1 MNNLPLLNDLRV
13 FMLVARRAGFAA
25 AAEELGVSPAFVS
38 KRVSL
43 LEQTL
48 NVMLLHRTTRRVTI
62 TEEGERIYEWA
73 QRILQD
79 VDEMMDELSDVRQ
92 VPQGTLRIIS
102 SFGFGRRVVAPALSA
117 LALQY
122 PQLELRFDVQDRLV
136 DLVNEGVDLD
146 IRVGDDIAPN
156 LIARQL
162 AANHRVLCASPQ
174 FLARHAPPKQLSDLA
189 ALPCLVIKERDH
201 PFGVWQLHSKEGQ
214 HAIKVTGPLSS
225 NHGEIVHQWC
235 LDGQGIALRSWWDVR
250 ENIASGHL
258 VQVLLN
264 DPGDQLRGM
273 APGGGRP
280 GSRPT
285 SGRFTSPGWRRRPKS
300 APPWSFCATT
310 FSCTIRS
317 MSRRPAPSAEAIKP
331 QGGRAGCSRR
341 RPWR

>member
-1 MNNLPLLNDLRV
+1 MNNMPLLNDLRV

-174 FLARHAPPKQLSDLA
+174 FLARHASPKQLSDLA

-258 VQVLLN
+258 VQVLPDYWQPANVWAVYVSRLATSAKIRTTVEFLRHYFQLHY
-264 DPGDQLRGM
+264 PQHEPTASAVGRGD
-273 APGGGRP
+273 
-280 GSRPT
+280 
-285 SGRFTSPGWRRRPKS
+285 
-300 APPWSFCATT
+300 
-310 FSCTIRS
+310 
-317 MSRRPAPSAEAIKP
+317 
-331 QGGRAGCSRR
+331 
-341 RPWR
+341 

>member
-174 FLARHAPPKQLSDLA
+174 FLARHASPKQLSDLA

-258 VQVLLN
+258 VQVLPDYWQPANVGAVYVSRLATSAKIRTTVEFLRHYFQLHY
-264 DPGDQLRGM
+264 PQHEPTASAVGRGD
-273 APGGGRP
+273 
-280 GSRPT
+280 
-285 SGRFTSPGWRRRPKS
+285 
-300 APPWSFCATT
+300 
-310 FSCTIRS
+310 
-317 MSRRPAPSAEAIKP
+317 
-331 QGGRAGCSRR
+331 
-341 RPWR
+341 

>member
-1 MNNLPLLNDLRV
+1 MKHKTQIMNNLPLLNDLRV

-48 NVMLLHRTTRRVTI
+48 NVVLLHRTTRRVTI

-174 FLARHAPPKQLSDLA
+174 FLARYPPPKQLSDLA

-201 PFGVWQLHSKEGQ
+201 PFGIWQLHSKEGQ

-258 VQVLLN
+258 VHVLPEFFQPANVWAVYVSRLATSAKIRTTVEFLRHYFQQHY
-264 DPGDQLRGM
+264 PQHEPTASAVGRGD
-273 APGGGRP
+273 
-280 GSRPT
+280 
-285 SGRFTSPGWRRRPKS
+285 
-300 APPWSFCATT
+300 
-310 FSCTIRS
+310 
-317 MSRRPAPSAEAIKP
+317 
-331 QGGRAGCSRR
+331 
-341 RPWR
+341 

>member
-48 NVMLLHRTTRRVTI
+48 NVMLLHGPPVGSPLPKR
-62 TEEGERIYEWA
+62 RIYEWA

-258 VQVLLN
+258 VQVLPDYWQPANVWAVYVSRLATSAKIRTTVEFLRHYFQLHY
-264 DPGDQLRGM
+264 PQHEPTASAVGRGD
-273 APGGGRP
+273 
-280 GSRPT
+280 
-285 SGRFTSPGWRRRPKS
+285 
-300 APPWSFCATT
+300 
-310 FSCTIRS
+310 
-317 MSRRPAPSAEAIKP
+317 
-331 QGGRAGCSRR
+331 
-341 RPWR
+341 

>member
-1 MNNLPLLNDLRV
+1 MKHKTQIMNNLPLLNDLRV

-174 FLARHAPPKQLSDLA
+174 FLVRHAPPKQLSDLA

-258 VQVLLN
+258 VQVLPDYWQPANVWAVYVSRLATSAKIRTTVEFLRHYFQLHY
-264 DPGDQLRGM
+264 PQHEPTASAVGRGD
-273 APGGGRP
+273 
-280 GSRPT
+280 
-285 SGRFTSPGWRRRPKS
+285 
-300 APPWSFCATT
+300 
-310 FSCTIRS
+310 
-317 MSRRPAPSAEAIKP
+317 
-331 QGGRAGCSRR
+331 
-341 RPWR
+341 

>member
-136 DLVNEGVDLD
+136 DLVNEGVDHD

-174 FLARHAPPKQLSDLA
+174 FLARHASPKQLSDLA

-258 VQVLLN
+258 VQVLPDYWQPANVWAVYVSRLATSAKIRTTVEFLRHYFQLHY
-264 DPGDQLRGM
+264 PQHEPTASAVGRGD
-273 APGGGRP
+273 
-280 GSRPT
+280 
-285 SGRFTSPGWRRRPKS
+285 
-300 APPWSFCATT
+300 
-310 FSCTIRS
+310 
-317 MSRRPAPSAEAIKP
+317 
-331 QGGRAGCSRR
+331 
-341 RPWR
+341 

>member
-122 PQLELRFDVQDRLV
+122 PQLELRFDVQDRLG

-174 FLARHAPPKQLSDLA
+174 FLARHASPKQLSDLA

-258 VQVLLN
+258 VQVLPDYWQPANVWAVYVSRLATSAKIRTTVEFLRHYFQQHY
-264 DPGDQLRGM
+264 PQHEPTASAVGRGD
-273 APGGGRP
+273 
-280 GSRPT
+280 
-285 SGRFTSPGWRRRPKS
+285 
-300 APPWSFCATT
+300 
-310 FSCTIRS
+310 
-317 MSRRPAPSAEAIKP
+317 
-331 QGGRAGCSRR
+331 
-341 RPWR
+341 

>member
-73 QRILQD
+73 QRILPD

-174 FLARHAPPKQLSDLA
+174 FLARHASPKQLSDLA

-258 VQVLLN
+258 VQVLPDYWQPANVWAVYVSRLATSAKIRTTVEFLRHYFQQHY
-264 DPGDQLRGM
+264 PQHEPTASAVGRGD
-273 APGGGRP
+273 
-280 GSRPT
+280 
-285 SGRFTSPGWRRRPKS
+285 
-300 APPWSFCATT
+300 
-310 FSCTIRS
+310 
-317 MSRRPAPSAEAIKP
+317 
-331 QGGRAGCSRR
+331 
-341 RPWR
+341 

>member
-92 VPQGTLRIIS
+92 LPQGTLRIIS

-174 FLARHAPPKQLSDLA
+174 FLARHASPKQLSDLA

-258 VQVLLN
+258 VQVLPDYWQPANVWAVYVSRLATSAKIRTTVEFLRHYFQQHY
-264 DPGDQLRGM
+264 PQHEPTASAVGRGD
-273 APGGGRP
+273 
-280 GSRPT
+280 
-285 SGRFTSPGWRRRPKS
+285 
-300 APPWSFCATT
+300 
-310 FSCTIRS
+310 
-317 MSRRPAPSAEAIKP
+317 
-331 QGGRAGCSRR
+331 
-341 RPWR
+341 

>member
-13 FMLVARRAGFAA
+13 FMLVAHRAGFAA

-174 FLARHAPPKQLSDLA
+174 FLARHASPKQLSDLA

-258 VQVLLN
+258 VQVLPDYWQPANVWAVYVSRLATSAKIRTTVEFLRHYFQQHY
-264 DPGDQLRGM
+264 PQHEPTASAVGRGD
-273 APGGGRP
+273 
-280 GSRPT
+280 
-285 SGRFTSPGWRRRPKS
+285 
-300 APPWSFCATT
+300 
-310 FSCTIRS
+310 
-317 MSRRPAPSAEAIKP
+317 
-331 QGGRAGCSRR
+331 
-341 RPWR
+341 